1 MTTSKKVAIL
11 TSGGDCPGLNAA
23 VRGAVI
29 RASELGIEMMGI
41 RGGYRGFFTGDTQAL
56 NLDNTAGIASTG
68 GTILTNSRFNP
79 FQQPAGDQVL
89 WQKKDEWNLSGVIA
103 VGGEGTLSVARM
115 LHEQGFP
122 IVGVPKTID
131 NDVDGT
137 DYTFGFDTAVS
148 IATEAIDRLRTTA
161 EAHERV
167 MVVEVMGRRSGWIA
181 AHAGLAGG
189 ADLIIVPE
197 RPCLEPEVVEKIKR
211 AKEKGQSSFLV
222 VVAEGAFFKR
232 SEDAKPELVLA
243 NQTPDAFGR
252 PRLGGAGHHV
262 AQLIEARVGLESRV
276 TVLGHV
282 QRGGAPTSRDRVL
295 ALRLGVVAQDLIDEQ
310 KFGEM
315 VSLQATRITSVTLKD
330 ATAER
335 KALPSEWLDTVERF
349 TLN

>member
-1 MTTSKKVAIL
+1 
-11 TSGGDCPGLNAA
+11 
-23 VRGAVI
+23 
-29 RASELGIEMMGI
+29 
-41 RGGYRGFFTGDTQAL
+41 
-56 NLDNTAGIASTG
+56 
-68 GTILTNSRFNP
+68 
-79 FQQPAGDQVL
+79 
-89 WQKKDEWNLSGVIA
+89 
-103 VGGEGTLSVARM
+103 
-115 LHEQGFP
+115 
-122 IVGVPKTID
+122 
-131 NDVDGT
+131 
-137 DYTFGFDTAVS
+137 
-148 IATEAIDRLRTTA
+148 
-161 EAHERV
+161 
-167 MVVEVMGRRSGWIA
+167 MGRRSGWIA

-197 RPCLEPEVVEKIKR
+197 RPCLEPEMVEKIKR

-232 SEDAKPELVLA
+232 SEDAQPELVLA